1 MKRNLLFINVFLLF
15 TCAFVS
21 FFFYVNNN
29 SIDGSLI
36 IANTT
41 LFRKTLGVCAL
52 QCLLALVC
60 SIFLGRLPKKSN
72 SKVDCVMIEFLLLV
86 LSVVL
91 VELLLNKDSNFIVVY
106 NRFLLYGICSYVLLL
121 AIIAT
126 LKIIITILFK
136 KDLSL
141 KNNQNIVSH
150 MSQLATAILLIG
162 GLIGLFVRAYYLQIS
177 SDIKHVERW
186 TDYFYLA
193 GNTEYIILFV
203 YSIIVLTLHE
213 LVSIKTK
220 KGIGPV
226 VVFIVS
232 AISALLLQ
240 LVLVD
245 FSNKI
250 PQIGDK
256 YKMVEMVSCV
266 FLGGYGLLAFV
277 LLLSYSLR
285 PFMLYLFSNLDKKEL
300 ERNEEYATKED
311 FILVSEALVKSN
323 KARKIIIEK
332 MPNDIGKVA
341 EDKVLKVTDT
351 TETKTDKIVEEPH
364 YETELVTTITRGFKS
379 KLIRA
384 NDDLKNLYN
393 DLLNQVNHYKRGNVR
408 HSFSKDTLVLGRT
421 KIAVIK
427 ISSSSKA
434 LFIYF
439 NLDKDKYLS
448 QSKYHLKDYSEKKS
462 YQNTPLRLRVRSER
476 SMKYAKELLE
486 LAYLENNA
494 EEYKKEREAIDY
506 LKELAPQTDEQMIE
520 NGLIK
525 KKVVEETYLVE
536 PVYEEEVIKEENEE
550 TSDSDDEDDDEEE

>member
-1 MKRNLLFINVFLLF
+1 
-15 TCAFVS
+15 
-21 FFFYVNNN
+21 
-29 SIDGSLI
+29 
-36 IANTT
+36 
-41 LFRKTLGVCAL
+41 
-52 QCLLALVC
+52 
-60 SIFLGRLPKKSN
+60 
-72 SKVDCVMIEFLLLV
+72 
-86 LSVVL
+86 
-91 VELLLNKDSNFIVVY
+91 
-106 NRFLLYGICSYVLLL
+106 
-121 AIIAT
+121 
-126 LKIIITILFK
+126 
-136 KDLSL
+136 
-141 KNNQNIVSH
+141 
-150 MSQLATAILLIG
+150 
-162 GLIGLFVRAYYLQIS
+162 
-177 SDIKHVERW
+177 
-186 TDYFYLA
+186 
-193 GNTEYIILFV
+193 
-203 YSIIVLTLHE
+203 
-213 LVSIKTK
+213 
-220 KGIGPV
+220 
-226 VVFIVS
+226 
-232 AISALLLQ
+232 
-240 LVLVD
+240 
-245 FSNKI
+245 
-250 PQIGDK
+250 
-256 YKMVEMVSCV
+256 
-266 FLGGYGLLAFV
+266 
-277 LLLSYSLR
+277 
-285 PFMLYLFSNLDKKEL
+285 
-300 ERNEEYATKED
+300 
-311 FILVSEALVKSN
+311 
-323 KARKIIIEK
+323 

-550 TSDSDDEDDDEEE
+550 TSDSDDEDDEEE